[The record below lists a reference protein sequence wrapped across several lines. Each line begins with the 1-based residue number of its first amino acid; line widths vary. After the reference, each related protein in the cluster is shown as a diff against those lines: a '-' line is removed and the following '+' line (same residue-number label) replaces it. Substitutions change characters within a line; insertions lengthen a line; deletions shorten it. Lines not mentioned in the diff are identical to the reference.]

1 MCYHK
6 RTVYSCQH
14 NGWGPQV
21 RSCNLQKAFLDGTF
35 SAECE
40 MMSAHPMHSLKVHTT
55 CQTCAKK
62 QKKTSKTLSRLRS
75 ELMEM
80 KEKMARVQKARGSSY
95 GGSEVGEHAASAG
108 IDDGE
113 FERINASW

>member
-6 RTVYSCQH
+6 RTVFSCRH

-35 SAECE
+35 STECE
-40 MMSAHPMHSLKVHTT
+40 TMNAHPLHSLKVQTA
-55 CQTCAKK
+55 CQVCAKK
-62 QKKTSKTLSRLRS
+62 QQETSSTLSRLKA

-80 KEKMARVQKARGSSY
+80 KEKMAKVQKARGSSED
-95 GGSEVGEHAASAG
+95 GSELGEHAASVG

-113 FERINASW
+113 FDRIHASW